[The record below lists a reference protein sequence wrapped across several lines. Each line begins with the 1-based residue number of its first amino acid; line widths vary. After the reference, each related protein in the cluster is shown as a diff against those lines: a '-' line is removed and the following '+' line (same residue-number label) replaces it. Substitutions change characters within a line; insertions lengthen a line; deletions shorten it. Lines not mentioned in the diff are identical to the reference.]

1 MYKICTKCKE
11 QKLLTEFSKH
21 KHHRDGYQSN
31 CKICIKEYKD
41 SKKSEIC
48 EYRKKYY
55 EENKTEL
62 TQQQKQY
69 QKEYKEANKAEIAQ
83 YQINY
88 RRINKSQ
95 IVEQQKQYQSANRG
109 RINAIGAKRR
119 AAKIQA
125 TPVWL
130 TDADLLSIEQ
140 FYIDAHIL
148 EADTGNKYHVD
159 HIVPLQGE
167 KVCGLHV
174 PWNLQVIPAVEN
186 LRKSNKLEEEY
197 YDIQEG

>member
-1 MYKICTKCKE
+1 MYKICNKCKE
-11 QKLLTEFSKH
+11 EKLITEFNKH

-31 CKICIKEYKD
+31 CKICIKKHKD

-69 QKEYKEANKAEIAQ
+69 QKEYKEVNKAKIAE

-88 RRINKSQ
+88 RRINKSE
-95 IVEQQKQYQSANRG
+95 IIEQQKQYQSANRG

-119 AAKIQA
+119 AIKLQS
-125 TPVWL
+125 TPIWL
-130 TDADLLSIEQ
+130 TDAELIQ
-140 FYIDAHIL
+140 IRQYYIDAHIL
-148 EADTGNKYHVD
+148 EVDTGNKYHVD
-159 HIVPLQGE
+159 HIVPLQG
-167 KVCGLHV
+167 KNVCGLHV
-174 PWNLQVIPAVEN
+174 PWNLQVIPAKEN
-186 LRKSNKLEEEY
+186 LQKSNKLEKEY
-197 YDIQEG
+197 YDVQKG